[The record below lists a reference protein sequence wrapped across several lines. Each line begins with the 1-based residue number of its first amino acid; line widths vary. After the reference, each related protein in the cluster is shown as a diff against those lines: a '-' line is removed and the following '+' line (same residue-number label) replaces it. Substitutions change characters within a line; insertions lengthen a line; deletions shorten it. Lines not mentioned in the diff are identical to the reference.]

1 MSAGVGMAGSDMR
14 RDDAEEAHDRIW
26 QRLFIAYSASAYLR
40 RSFTKLLRS
49 LARPR
54 GVEPLTPR
62 SVVYARPYDWGYL
75 RPLQNVIT
83 P

>member
-40 RSFTKLLRS
+40 RSFTKLLR
-49 LARPR
+49 
-54 GVEPLTPR
+54 
-62 SVVYARPYDWGYL
+62 
-75 RPLQNVIT
+75 
-83 P
+83 